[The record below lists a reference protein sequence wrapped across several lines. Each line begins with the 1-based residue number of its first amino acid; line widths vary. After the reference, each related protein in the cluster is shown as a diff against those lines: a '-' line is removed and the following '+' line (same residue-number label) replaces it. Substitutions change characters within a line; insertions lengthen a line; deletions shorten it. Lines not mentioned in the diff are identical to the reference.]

1 MAAYGCRNTDVYKIK
16 KGFIKLNNKY
26 KFLISN
32 TGLFFLSTFSSK
44 FLVFLLM
51 PIYTAVLT
59 PDRFNTADLVTQT
72 ANLLIPVVSMGIP
85 NSIIRFGLDKKYSK
99 KGVFTV
105 ATLTYFT
112 GFMLLFAFYPVIS
125 GLGFVEGYEI
135 FLYLYLICS
144 CLRTLVQQ
152 FVRAKTYTRL
162 YAADG
167 IMATVNTLLFV
178 YLFLV
183 KFNMGVKGYILATIA
198 ADFVSFLFLSFV
210 SGCWMYFS
218 FEKADKKLAKEMLS
232 YCLPLIPTGI
242 FWWITNVSDRYLV
255 TYMVSASVSG
265 IYAIG
270 YKIPSIVNLFSTVFT
285 EAWQIS
291 AVKEGQEEN
300 PEKFFKNVF
309 KAYQGVMF
317 MAGAGLILLCRPITS
332 IMVADSYYT
341 SWKYMPVLIM
351 ATIFSSFSG
360 FMSSIYMVQKNGKAN
375 LYTMMVGAF
384 ANIGL
389 NIVMI
394 PKFGAQGAAIATFI
408 SYLLV
413 FVLRALGTRKYINI
427 SISPLF
433 MAINVILMGLLAYT
447 MINEIKN
454 RIIIS
459 VILTVVIVAYNFMPL
474 FSFVKSILKALLRKK
489 RKS

>member
-1 MAAYGCRNTDVYKIK
+1 MNS
-16 KGFIKLNNKY
+16 KY

-32 TGLFFLSTFSSK
+32 TGLFFISTFSSK

-59 PDRFNTADLVTQT
+59 PDRFNVADLVTQT
-72 ANLLIPVVSMGIP
+72 ANLLIPLVSLGIP

-105 ATLTYFT
+105 ATLTYLT
-112 GFMLLFAFYPVIS
+112 GFMILLAFYPVIVK
-125 GLGFVEGYEI
+125 LEFVKNHI
-135 FLYLYLICS
+135 RLLYLYLICS
-144 CLRTLVQQ
+144 CMRTLVQQ

-167 IMATVNTLLFV
+167 ILATVNTLLFV

-183 KFNMGVKGYILATIA
+183 KFNMGVEGYILATVA

-210 SGCWMYFS
+210 SGCWKYFS
-218 FEKADKKLAKEMLS
+218 LKKADKKLAFEMLS
-232 YCLPLIPTGI
+232 YCLPLIPTGV

-255 TYMVSASVSG
+255 TAMVSASVSG
-265 IYAIG
+265 IYAIS

-291 AVKEGQEEN
+291 AVKEGQEAN

-309 KAYQGVMF
+309 KAYQGIMF
-317 MAGAGLILLCRPITS
+317 MAGAGLILLCRPLTS
-332 IMVADSYYT
+332 FMVADSYYD
-341 SWKYMPVLIM
+341 SWRFMPVLIM

-375 LYTMMVGAF
+375 LYTMMAGAF
-384 ANIGL
+384 TNIGL
-389 NIVMI
+389 NIIMI
-394 PKFGAQGAAIATFI
+394 PKMGAQGAAIATFI

-413 FVLRALGTRKYINI
+413 FVLRALGTRKFINI
-427 SISPLF
+427 SVSPVF
-433 MAINVILMGLLAYT
+433 MAVNVLLMGALGYV
-447 MINEIKN
+447 MVNEIKN
-454 RIIIS
+454 YIIVS
-459 VILTVVIVAYNFMPL
+459 VALTAVIIALNFMPL
-474 FSFVKSILKALLRKK
+474 FGFVKSVLKSILKKRRKV
-489 RKS
+489 

>member
-1 MAAYGCRNTDVYKIK
+1 MSN
-16 KGFIKLNNKY
+16 NNKY

-32 TGLFFLSTFSSK
+32 TGLFFISTFSSK

-59 PDRFNTADLVTQT
+59 PEQFNAADLVTQT
-72 ANLLIPVVSMGIP
+72 ANLLIPLVSLGIP

-99 KGVFTV
+99 RGVFTV
-105 ATLTYFT
+105 AALTYLT
-112 GFMLLFAFYPVIS
+112 GFMIMLAFYPAVVK
-125 GLGFVEGYEI
+125 LEFVKGYVKY
-135 FLYLYLICS
+135 LYLYLLCS

-167 IMATVNTLLFV
+167 IIATVNTLLFV
-178 YLFLV
+178 YLFLI
-183 KFNMGVKGYILATIA
+183 KFNMGVEGYILATIA
-198 ADFVSFLFLSFV
+198 ADFVSFLLLSV
-210 SGCWMYFS
+210 LSGCWKSFS
-218 FEKADKKLAKEMLS
+218 LKKATPRLAQEMLS
-232 YCLPLIPTGI
+232 YCLPLIPTGV

-255 TYMVSASVSG
+255 TAMVSASVGG
-265 IYAIG
+265 IYAIS

-291 AVKEGQEEN
+291 AVQEGQEKN

-309 KAYQGVMF
+309 KAYQGIMF
-317 MAGAGLILLCRPITS
+317 MAGAGLILLCKPLVS
-332 IMVADSYYT
+332 FMVAAEYYE
-341 SWKYMPVLIM
+341 SWRFIPVLIM

-375 LYTMMVGAF
+375 LLTMMAGAGS
-384 ANIGL
+384 NIIMNL
-389 NIVMI
+389 LFI
-394 PKFGAQGAAIATFI
+394 PKWGAQGAAIATFI

-413 FVLRALGTRKYINI
+413 FVLRAVGTRKYINI

-433 MAINVILMGLLAYT
+433 MAANVVLMAALAWVMVSEVKYW
-447 MINEIKN
+447 IAL
-454 RIIIS
+454 S
-459 VILTVVIVAYNFMPL
+459 VVLCAVIVAFNFMPL
-474 FSFVKSILKALLRKK
+474 FSFVKNILKSLLKK
-489 RKS
+489 RRKA